1 MSQSGCV
8 TFEYLWYLKFVVSS
22 PCDEEGD
29 PLRGF
34 ELSFL
39 PGPEWPGAA
48 MTFYPS
54 SGRPGGILYPTLS
67 AFERGVSTQLA
78 LGRID

>member
-8 TFEYLWYLKFVVSS
+8 TFEYL
-22 PCDEEGD
+22 CDEEGD

-48 MTFYPS
+48 ISHIERFWKGCIYPM
-54 SGRPGGILYPTLS
+54 G
-67 AFERGVSTQLA
+67 
-78 LGRID
+78 